1 MKTVSYENRQ
11 VPEGINVSHEHPL
24 KEFFALLA
32 GLIVIIMAVIF
43 VLAVLAQ
50 YLAPLIPFSTE
61 QKLLSTMET
70 AWQENEPA
78 SKHDKKVQQYLQKL
92 GASLAAEMDLPD
104 DMQLNIR
111 YSKDKTV
118 NAYATL
124 GGNIMMYRGMLRELP
139 HENAVAMV
147 LAHEIAHVK
156 LRHPIVAAGRG
167 ITVALA
173 LASITGL
180 SDNGMIAGLINQIG
194 LTSTLGF
201 SRRQES
207 NADEEALLALQK
219 HYGHVNGAE
228 VLFEVL
234 GDHSSIISPAFLST
248 HPGSTQRIARIKDFA
263 QQHASGGDVTAL
275 PNFLKLGK

>member
-1 MKTVSYENRQ
+1 MSYENRQ
-11 VPEGINVSHEHPL
+11 VPEGINVSSEHPL

-32 GLIVIIMAVIF
+32 GLIVIIIAVVF
-43 VLAVLAQ
+43 ALAILAQ
-50 YLAPLIPFSTE
+50 YMAPLIPFSME
-61 QKLLSTMET
+61 QKLLSNIET
-70 AWQENEPA
+70 AWQESAPA
-78 SKHDKKVQQYLQKL
+78 SKHDKKVQRYLQEL
-92 GASLAAEMDLPD
+92 GANLAAEMDLPE

-111 YSKDKTV
+111 YNKDKTV

-124 GGNIMMYRGMLRELP
+124 GGNVMMYRGMLRNLP
-139 HENAVAMV
+139 NENAVAMV

-180 SDNGMIAGLINQIG
+180 SDNSIIAGLINQIG

-201 SRRQES
+201 SRHQES
-207 NADEEALLALQK
+207 NADKEALLALQK

-234 GDHSSIISPAFLST
+234 GEHSSMLSPAFLST
-248 HPGSTQRIARIKDFA
+248 HPGSKQRIQRIRDFA
-263 QQHASGGDVTAL
+263 QEHASGGDVTTL
-275 PNFLKLGK
+275 PNFLQFGK